1 MPPPQR
7 LGNLPT
13 QKLRHQGSAD
23 KTPTP
28 TQQAHLKK
36 IKSQTSE
43 DEAEK
48 RKDTALQ
55 RQILFDELEEVAD
68 RIEVFKAD
76 AKSENIS
83 VQGAIKFEKIVNF
96 NKQLRQFKKVHD
108 RNKIICQESLKEN
121 SDEEQNF
128 IPAMPHQKELSNR
141 YKTFE
146 KPKLTRVR
154 SEKMMQDFH
163 EKHKKLTAAFEETK
177 QQFMEDKAK
186 EISPPQDKVK
196 IETSNIQSSIQDQN
210 TNMENMIKSQCEVA
224 KSEKF
229 ETDSIQRVSNI
240 NLLSTTIDD
249 SFENVIDETEV
260 KDSSANPKANIRQL
274 IMKFET
280 TPENEQKSDSG
291 DSDANVAKNGK
302 ESFLSNKQKFLDVF
316 TRTTPIFSSIDDSWS
331 PTNSMNQEV
340 INFQEELLN
349 FEADSL
355 NPPDENTKRI
365 SLSNAKAERRLSF
378 EQMEAENFVK
388 ERNKLKESNEKNSAV
403 DNTVLQRGLNYFSQ
417 KLSDNTDK
425 HHNFGVGKI
434 TKPDDVKSDQVDQKP
449 VFQNGFLYKSEKKS
463 PKENDYLLKPKEHEE
478 EKKTSPKISITSEFK
493 HRFLSSFSFEKPAQ
507 QDSLESSIFGSS
519 SAKYKPD
526 EDKSPRKKSVHFEA
540 DKGGD
545 VEKKV
550 LNDSLD
556 SSPIQSYFPIIDSI
570 LQAGPSK
577 TSDHDD
583 VGKISNGVPLA
594 LNPLERSNDR
604 KESIS
609 SIETIDTVDL
619 ELIQLGMHKSSGD
632 IRNQYLS
639 KLHIT
644 SPPSSLSM
652 ISSLPSSSSY
662 FTSMPSS
669 SAVMSSSNSATLTT
683 TAASDQYTELLRN
696 EEKITEQH
704 AKLATQFEKSNVD
717 MSNPVVSSE
726 DKRPPSST
734 TPPMVMGPR
743 ARPPLRPMFMIGGGH
758 MGPPVRMRGMSPRM
772 RFPPPP
778 YMLRGGSRGAPG
790 ETMRMSPPPR
800 NMAFFR

>member
-1 MPPPQR
+1 M
-7 LGNLPT
+7 
-13 QKLRHQGSAD
+13 A
-23 KTPTP
+23 
-28 TQQAHLKK
+28 K

-48 RKDTALQ
+48 RKDIALQ

-121 SDEEQNF
+121 SDEEENF

-186 EISPPQDKVK
+186 ETSPPQKAEYK
-196 IETSNIQSSIQDQN
+196 TPQTQFAIQDQN
-210 TNMENMIKSQCEVA
+210 VENLIKSNGSVG
-224 KSEKF
+224 KSENS
-229 ETDSIQRVSNI
+229 EADSIQRVSNI

-249 SFENVIDETEV
+249 SFENVIDESEV
-260 KDSSANPKANIRQL
+260 KSSSVNPKANIRQL

-291 DSDANVAKNGK
+291 DSEANVAKNGK
-302 ESFLSNKQKFLDVF
+302 EAFLSNKQKFLDVF

-365 SLSNAKAERRLSF
+365 SLSNAKAERKLSF

-417 KLSDNTDK
+417 KLSDNSEK
-425 HHNFGVGKI
+425 PHNFGVSKA
-434 TKPDDVKSDQVDQKP
+434 TKQDTEISDQTDQKP
-449 VFQNGFLYKSEKKS
+449 VFQNGFLYKSENRS
-463 PKENDYLLKPKEHEE
+463 PKESDHIIKPKEQDE

-493 HRFLSSFSFEKPAQ
+493 HRFLSSFSFEKPPT
-507 QDSLESSIFGSS
+507 DSLESSIFGSS
-519 SAKYKPD
+519 SAAKSKPD

-540 DKGGD
+540 DKARD
-545 VEKKV
+545 MEKKGV
-550 LNDSLD
+550 DDSLD

-577 TSDHDD
+577 PDQEE
-583 VGKISNGVPLA
+583 KISNGVPLT
-594 LNPLERSNDR
+594 LNPLERRNDR

-644 SPPSSLSM
+644 SPTSSISM
-652 ISSLPSSSSY
+652 ISPLPSSSY
-662 FTSMPSS
+662 YTSMPSS
-669 SAVMSSSNSATLTT
+669 SAIMSSSSSTMLTT

-704 AKLATQFEKSNVD
+704 AKLATQFEMSKVD
-717 MSNPVVSSE
+717 MSRSVVTSE
-726 DKRPPSST
+726 EQRPPSST
-734 TPPMVMGPR
+734 TPPMMMGPR
-743 ARPPLRPMFMIGGGH
+743 ARPPLRPMYMIGGGQ

-778 YMLRGGSRGAPG
+778 YMLRGGSPLRGAPG

-800 NMAFFR
+800 NMALFR